1 MIQKMT
7 IPYAV
12 ANYSEI
18 MEKGYYY
25 VDKTNYLP
33 LLEKHKAPVF
43 LRPRRFGKSLLCST
57 LYYYYERTQASH
69 FQELFGSTWIG
80 RNPTEKQGQ
89 MIVIRYN
96 FSAME
101 VCDNMDGLERNF
113 NNLNRHPVDIAAY
126 HNRDILPGF
135 KFSDKKS
142 SASTMLEDL
151 LAYIKHN
158 DAPKVYIIIDEYD
171 NFTNQLLTECKD
183 DLYED
188 VTTGDSF
195 LRTFFKV
202 IKKGIDEG
210 TIDTCFCTGVLPV
223 TMDDLTSGF
232 NIAQI
237 ITLKQEFYSM
247 LGFTHDEAKNYLN
260 YVLDTYVGSRE
271 QFDELW
277 NLIISNYDG
286 YQFLPG
292 GEKLF
297 NSTILTY
304 FFQNF
309 VTDGNK
315 IPRELIDENLRTD
328 IKWFRRLAMTQENIE
343 NIFNSLL
350 NGNGLNYSEE
360 DLSAKFNRH
369 RFFDATFYPVS
380 LFYLGMTTI
389 EDNYTMRLPNQN
401 MKSIFFDY
409 YEELKAIDRHADL
422 YVPAYRQ
429 FQKDGLIEPLV
440 QNYFE
445 NYLRQFPAQAF
456 DKTNEN
462 FVRCSFFEL
471 LSRYLSS
478 WYTFSIERNLPSG
491 RLDFWMTGKASTIR
505 HNDDRIIEF
514 KYFKSP
520 EAAKVEAA
528 TEPDAESVQQV
539 KAYAKDINA
548 MFPKHVVRT
557 YVCYICANKAW
568 KCWEV

>member
-7 IPYAV
+7 IPYAI

-57 LYYYYERTQASH
+57 LYYYYERTQASR

-80 RNPTEKQGQ
+80 KNPTEKQGQ

-96 FSAME
+96 FSKMGVCNNME
-101 VCDNMDGLERNF
+101 GLEKNF
-113 NNLNRHPVDIAAY
+113 NDLNVGPIDVAAY
-126 HNRDILPGF
+126 HNRDVLGDVA
-135 KFSDKKS
+135 FSDTKV
-142 SASTMLEDL
+142 ASKMLEDL
-151 LAYIKHN
+151 LKHIKHN
-158 DAPKVYIIIDEYD
+158 NLPKVYIIIDEYD

-183 DLYED
+183 DLYEA

-202 IKKGIDEG
+202 IKAGIEEG

-237 ITLKQEFYSM
+237 ITLEEEFYSM
-247 LGFTHDEAKNYLN
+247 LGFTHDEAKDYLN
-260 YVLDTYVGSRE
+260 YVLDTYVGSRD

-286 YQFLPG
+286 YQFLPD

-304 FFQNF
+304 FFQKF
-309 VTDGNK
+309 VSGNNK

-328 IKWFRRLAMTQENIE
+328 IKWFRRLAMTQKNIE
-343 NIFNSLL
+343 NIFDSLL
-350 NGNGLNYSEE
+350 NGEGLIYSED
-360 DLSAKFNRH
+360 DLSAKFNKS
-369 RFFDATFYPVS
+369 RFFDPAFYPVS
-380 LFYLGMTTI
+380 LFYLGMTTLKSSFRMI
-389 EDNYTMRLPNQN
+389 LPNLTVR
-401 MKSIFFDY
+401 SIFMDY
-409 YEELKAIDRHADL
+409 YNEIHKISGMADL
-422 YVPAYRQ
+422 YGPAYEQ
-429 FQKDGLIEPLV
+429 FMEDGRLEPLV

-445 NYLRQFPAQAF
+445 AYLGQFPAQAF
-456 DKTNEN
+456 DKVNEN

-478 WYTFSIERNLPSG
+478 WYTFAIEFNLPSG
-491 RLDFWMTGKASTIR
+491 RLDFWMTGKASTTR

-514 KYFKSP
+514 KYFKAT
-520 EAAKVEAA
+520 EAAKVESC

>member
-7 IPYAV
+7 IPYAM
-12 ANYSEI
+12 ADFLRLRTEGN
-18 MEKGYYY
+18 YY
-25 VDKTNYLP
+25 VDKTMFIP
-33 LLEKHKAPVF
+33 SLEKYSSPVY

-57 LYYYYERTQASH
+57 LYYYYERTQASR
-69 FQELFGSTWIG
+69 FGELFGSTWIG

-89 MIVIRYN
+89 MIVIRFN
-96 FSAME
+96 FSKMAVCNNME
-101 VCDNMDGLERNF
+101 GMEKNF
-113 NNLNRHPVDIAAY
+113 NDLNRHPVDIAAY

-135 KFSDKKS
+135 EFSDKS
-142 SASTMLEDL
+142 SASKMLEDL
-151 LAYIKHN
+151 LAYIRHN
-158 DAPKVYIIIDEYD
+158 NAPKAYIIIDEYD

-183 DLYED
+183 GLYED

-202 IKKGIDEG
+202 IKAGIEEG

-237 ITLKQEFYSM
+237 ITLKPDFYAM
-247 LGFTHDEAKNYLN
+247 LGFTHDEAKDYLN

-277 NLIISNYDG
+277 SLIISNYDG
-286 YQFLPG
+286 YRFLPD

-343 NIFNSLL
+343 NIFDSLL
-350 NGNGLNYSEE
+350 NGDGLIYSED
-360 DLSAKFNRH
+360 DLSSKFSKS
-369 RFFDATFYPVS
+369 RFFDPAFYPVS
-380 LFYLGMTTI
+380 LYYLGMTTLKSSFR
-389 EDNYTMRLPNQN
+389 MVLPNLTVR
-401 MKSIFFDY
+401 SIFMDY
-409 YEELKAIDRHADL
+409 YNEIHKISGMADL
-422 YVPAYRQ
+422 YVPAYEQ
-429 FQKDGLIEPLV
+429 FMEDGRLEPLV

-445 NYLRQFPAQAF
+445 KYLGQFPAQAF
-456 DKTNEN
+456 DKVNEN

-478 WYTFSIERNLPSG
+478 WYTFSIEHNLPSG
-491 RLDFWMTGKASTIR
+491 RLDFWMTGKAATVR

-514 KYFKSP
+514 KYFKATES
-520 EAAKVEAA
+520 AKVDAA
-528 TEPDAESVQQV
+528 TEPDAESVSQV
-539 KAYAKDINA
+539 KSYAKDINA

>member
-7 IPYAV
+7 IPYAM
-12 ANYSEI
+12 ADFLRLRTEGN
-18 MEKGYYY
+18 YY
-25 VDKTNYLP
+25 VDKTMFIP
-33 LLEKHKAPVF
+33 SLEKYSSPVY

-57 LYYYYERTQASH
+57 LYYYYDRTQASR
-69 FQELFGSTWIG
+69 FQDLFGSTWIG
-80 RNPTEKQGQ
+80 MNPTEKQGR
-89 MIVIRYN
+89 MIVIRFD
-96 FSAME
+96 FSALA
-101 VCDNMDGLERNF
+101 VCDNMEGLERNF
-113 NNLNRHPVDIAAY
+113 NDLNVGPIDVAAY
-126 HNRDILPGF
+126 HNRDVLGDVAF
-135 KFSDKKS
+135 TDRKV
-142 SASTMLEDL
+142 ASKMLEDL
-151 LAYIKHN
+151 LKHIRQN
-158 DAPKVYIIIDEYD
+158 GLPKAYIIIDEYD

-202 IKKGIDEG
+202 IKKGIGEG
-210 TIDTCFCTGVLPV
+210 TVDTCFCTGVLPV

-237 ITLKQEFYSM
+237 ITLEEGFYSM

-286 YQFLPG
+286 YQFLPD

-304 FFQNF
+304 FFQKF
-309 VTDGNK
+309 VSGNNK

-328 IKWFRRLAMTQENIE
+328 IKWIRRLAMTQENIE
-343 NIFNSLL
+343 NIFDSLL

-369 RFFDATFYPVS
+369 RFFDATFYPIS

-429 FQKDGLIEPLV
+429 FQKDGQIEPLV

-456 DKTNEN
+456 DKMNEN
-462 FVRCSFFEL
+462 FVRCSFVEL
-471 LSRYLSS
+471 FSRYLSS
-478 WYTFSIERNLPSG
+478 WYTFAIEFNLPSG
-491 RLDFWMTGKASTIR
+491 RLDFWMTGKAATTS

-514 KYFKSP
+514 KYFKAS
-520 EAAKVEAA
+520 EAAKVEA
-528 TEPDAESVQQV
+528 TTGPDDESVQQV

-557 YVCYICANKAW
+557 YVCYICANKVW